1 MKQLNKTV
9 SVIGGL
15 MLGMSCPIFAD
26 NPYVGYIS
34 SDTRT
39 GMVQPN
45 ASTNPYT
52 LMSANGNAGDDDY
65 SNINQTTT
73 APPTP
78 TGPVT
83 APKPAVLPA
92 APSVSQPPVAPT
104 PPAPV
109 PLPLGSTTLLPS
121 NNAVFSSGLNANT
134 PPKNMPP
141 QAPSSSSEKG
151 LSPQVAQQFLL
162 TGSGFS
168 QMQQMR
174 VGIDRFMPRPNP
186 KKIVEDVQEEQMN
199 YNSKAMQFAFANMQ
213 SFLAPAQGSSVSPQ
227 DTFQAAVQAPFLDPT
242 WLNTLNKASEVQ
254 VLRIIA
260 AQNALNAQL
269 QLAILQRLTE
279 VELLQANTDGL
290 TAEQLQAARSMNSRS
305 VGLQQDLITKIE
317 LLTDTLQRQS
327 QAKH

>member
-9 SVIGGL
+9 SVIGCL

-39 GMVQPN
+39 GMAQPN

-104 PPAPV
+104 PPAPL

-151 LSPQVAQQFLL
+151 LSPQAAQQFLSNG
-162 TGSGFS
+162 TGFPQIQESILNNVGQVSVKGVVGDLNMNLNSADSDTINFAV
-168 QMQQMR
+168 QNMR
-174 VGIDRFMPRPNP
+174 
-186 KKIVEDVQEEQMN
+186 
-199 YNSKAMQFAFANMQ
+199 
-213 SFLAPAQGSSVSPQ
+213 SFLSQGTAGTMSQ
-227 DTFQAAVQAPFLDPT
+227 QATLQEASQAPFINST
-242 WLNTLNKASEVQ
+242 WLATLNQASSVQ
-254 VLRIIA
+254 VLRMIA
-260 AQNALNAQL
+260 VQNALNSQL
-269 QLAILQRLTE
+269 QLAILQRLTDI
-279 VELLQANTDGL
+279 ELTQLEALKLTHEQMRAKKQQDNASIIFQRDL
-290 TAEQLQAARSMNSRS
+290 TAKVQA
-305 VGLQQDLITKIE
+305 
-317 LLTDTLQRQS
+317 LTDAVQKQKMS
-327 QAKH
+327 NNK